1 MRSTVLYIKTMKN
14 YLRYWQHCKMLP
26 ILVLTWNMKIWRP
39 TQILNSICYEIWW
52 FVRKLSLLGR
62 WTLFY
67 FLMPLF
73 TKPFVSSSKFS
84 DEKFFFFQ
92 FKHWLFLPGF
102 GEFFELLMESLLVQS
117 QMRTPEPDIWKR
129 KLHYYEIT
137 NMTIKHSK
145 KISKKPLKRTLD

>member
-1 MRSTVLYIKTMKN
+1 MDIVLFFDAIVHQAICKFFKI
-14 YLRYWQHCKMLP
+14 LRLK
-26 ILVLTWNMKIWRP
+26 K
-39 TQILNSICYEIWW
+39 S
-52 FVRKLSLLGR
+52 
-62 WTLFY
+62 
-67 FLMPLF
+67 
-73 TKPFVSSSKFS
+73 
-84 DEKFFFFQ
+84 FFFQ